1 MKIYE
6 LETRPEPL
14 LGRLVAVWERS
25 VRATHDFLPDA
36 ERDEE
41 GGEYPLLYMRK

>member
-1 MKIYE
+1 MRIYE
-6 LETRPEPL
+6 LETRSEPL

-25 VRATHDFLPDA
+25 VR
-36 ERDEE
+36 DEE

>member
-1 MKIYE
+1 MRIYE
-6 LETRPEPL
+6 LETRLEPL

-25 VRATHDFLPDA
+25 VRATNDFLPDA

>member
-1 MKIYE
+1 MRIYK
-6 LETRPEPL
+6 LETRPAPL
-14 LGRLVAVWERS
+14 RGRLVAVWERS
-25 VRATHDFLPDA
+25 VRATNDFLPDI

>member
-1 MKIYE
+1 MRIYK

-14 LGRLVAVWERS
+14 LVRLVAVWERS
-25 VRATHDFLPDA
+25 VRATNDFLPDA

>member
-1 MKIYE
+1 MT
-6 LETRPEPL
+6 L
-14 LGRLVAVWERS
+14 AAERYG
-25 VRATHDFLPDA
+25 VRATNDFLPDA

>member
-1 MKIYE
+1 MRIYE

-14 LGRLVAVWERS
+14 LGRLAAVWERS
-25 VRATHDFLPDA
+25 VRATNDFRPDA